1 MFRKILAL
9 FILLAISSCASSEK
23 VKVKNLLKTSKSW
36 DGNKMLYPKRGKE
49 EMTSDLITIPAAKRL
64 PFHCHPFPTFA
75 YMKSGAIEVEKMN
88 GGKKIFRKGDV
99 ISEIAIRFGVT
110 VNEVIKWNELDPSS
124 IFPGQ
129 KIKIYI

>member
-1 MFRKILAL
+1 M
-9 FILLAISSCASSEK
+9 K
-23 VKVKNLLKTSKSW
+23 VSKAKYKLIIIIKTPVNRANLLGDIFFDIHFPIRTPTTLELIKASELPRKTII
-36 DGNKMLYPKRGKE
+36 GLPEFLTY
-49 EMTSDLITIPAAKRL
+49 TIQ
-64 PFHCHPFPTFA
+64 
-75 YMKSGAIEVEKMN
+75 
-88 GGKKIFRKGDV
+88 KGDV

>member
-1 MFRKILAL
+1 MKQNDVNGQYSRIEN
-9 FILLAISSCASSEK
+9 S
-23 VKVKNLLKTSKSW
+23 TS
-36 DGNKMLYPKRGKE
+36 
-49 EMTSDLITIPAAKRL
+49 I
-64 PFHCHPFPTFA
+64 
-75 YMKSGAIEVEKMN
+75 
-88 GGKKIFRKGDV
+88 KGDV